1 MTEQKQATSV
11 YRKVWLP
18 TEIREAV
25 SRFCETNGLQASPL
39 VGSLIEEIVEDPT
52 GYEDSA
58 VPPAGPNYISV
69 YVSAELWN
77 QGIEVAHS
85 YGVSL
90 GAMLRVGLARRLAEQ
105 GIPWDVTTVRPRNSR
120 IPIRE

>member
-1 MTEQKQATSV
+1 M

-18 TEIREAV
+18 TEIREAISGYSGTLGV
-25 SRFCETNGLQASPL
+25 APSPL
-39 VGSLIEEIVEDPT
+39 VGQVIEDIIGDPRSF
-52 GYEDSA
+52 EDSA

-69 YVSAELWN
+69 YVNAELWN
-77 QGIEVAHS
+77 QGVEVAHS

-90 GAMLRVGLARRLAEQ
+90 GAMIRVGLARRLAAE

>member
-1 MTEQKQATSV
+1 MTEKKSATTV

-18 TEIREAV
+18 TEIREAI
-25 SRFCETNGLQASPL
+25 NGYGSMLSIASSPL
-39 VGSLIEEIVEDPT
+39 VGQVIEDIISDPRSFE
-52 GYEDSA
+52 GSA

-69 YVSAELWN
+69 YVSTELWN
-77 QGIEVAHS
+77 EGVQVARS

-90 GAMLRVGLARRLAEQ
+90 GAMIRVGLARRLAEQ

-120 IPIRE
+120 IPFRE

>member
-1 MTEQKQATSV
+1 MTEKKSATTV

-18 TEIREAV
+18 TEIREAIN
-25 SRFCETNGLQASPL
+25 RYCEINGLQPSPL
-39 VGSLIEEIVEDPT
+39 AGLVIEEIVADPT
-52 GYEDSA
+52 AFEDSA

-69 YVSAELWN
+69 YVGTELWSE
-77 QGIEVAHS
+77 GVKVAHS

-90 GAMLRVGLARRLAEQ
+90 GAMIRVGLARRLAEQ